1 MVKILNPHTMDN
13 QQVIIQTYLQTQSTT
28 QTAKLLNRP
37 YRDILTTLQKAHILG
52 KRKSPRKAV
61 KFDLN
66 FFENIDSEAKAY
78 FYGLFKADGYIDK
91 KRDRFEIRLQLK
103 DKELIEAFLFALG
116 LPHTYLNVI
125 KPRRPEQ
132 QSNVSFSITNK
143 EFVRHL
149 MALKSAES
157 LSKIPNELTHHF
169 IRGYFD
175 GDGTIAYRNRIKT
188 KLRYQLA
195 IVGSPKDP
203 HMLNY
208 INNKLPN
215 PFPNVYVDKRSN
227 LPYLKSDKIEFQ
239 VEFAKFLY
247 KDATIFLNRKHQKF
261 VDLLYRYK
269 TSTTTRETSLIS
281 KDEDIV

>member
-28 QTAKLLNRP
+28 QTAKLLNQP
-37 YRDILTTLQKAHILG
+37 YRAILTTLQRANILG
-52 KRKSPRKAV
+52 KRKSPRKSV

-66 FFENIDSEAKAY
+66 FFETIDSEAKAY
-78 FYGLFKADGYIDK
+78 FYGLFKADGYVDK
-91 KRDRFEIRLQLK
+91 KRNRFEIRLQLK
-103 DKELIEAFLFALG
+103 DKELIEALLFALG

-125 KPRRPEQ
+125 SPTRPGQ
-132 QSNVSFSITNK
+132 QPNASFSITNK

-149 MALKSAES
+149 LTIKSSEALT
-157 LSKIPNELTHHF
+157 KIPDELAHHF

-175 GDGTIAYRNRIKT
+175 GDGTIAYRNRTKT

-203 HMLNY
+203 HVLNY
-208 INNKLPN
+208 INGKLPN
-215 PFPNVYVDKRSN
+215 PFPNVYVDKRSD
-227 LPYLKSDKIEFQ
+227 LPFLKSDKIEFQ
-239 VEFAKFLY
+239 VKFAKFLY
-247 KDATIFLNRKHQKF
+247 KDATIFLNRKHLKF

-269 TSTTTRETSLIS
+269 TSTTTRETSLTI